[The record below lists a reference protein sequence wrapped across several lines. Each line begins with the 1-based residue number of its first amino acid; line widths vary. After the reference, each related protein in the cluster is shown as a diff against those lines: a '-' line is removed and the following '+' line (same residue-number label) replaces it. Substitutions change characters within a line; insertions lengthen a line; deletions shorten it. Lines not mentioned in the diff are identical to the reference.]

1 MELLIKNPAEH
12 AALPRIE
19 FNHEDLKSNLRES
32 LQKYQGL
39 VFTEDTLPDA
49 KVTLANL
56 RKLKTAIDDKRK
68 EVKKRYAEPV
78 TEFEKKIKE
87 LTTLIDEPI
96 ALIDKQVKDFDEQ
109 RRQEKI
115 ARCKEYFLGS
125 ADEHRLTDLIS
136 WSQIEKPNF
145 GNASESMKSIE
156 KDIDD
161 QLESIAAD
169 MRSIEALNSEF
180 EFELLDY
187 YRRSLNL
194 PQTLSELQRLKSL
207 AEAKERA
214 EEQRKVEQPIENAQ
228 DFPVLTKV
236 KSDNPQY
243 TVNFIVTGT
252 QEQLVD
258 LANFMRS
265 HNIQFR
271 NAKA

>member
-145 GNASESMKSIE
+145 GNSSESMKSIE